1 MSNPNKIEFL
11 RGKSKWAN
19 VIVPGKFAKWTID
32 LNLDNDSLTKVLA
45 WKKEGI
51 QNHIT
56 KDDDGYWVTISRP
69 IKWKGRDG
77 VEQPMAPPS
86 VLNADNTV
94 YTGTKIGNGSDVEV
108 KVELRSFTVPISKQ
122 AGKAMRLVGVK
133 IHDLVD
139 FDIEDYEDPKQ
150 TKMASGF
157 PDLIP
162 WKETKE

>member
-108 KVELRSFTVPISKQ
+108 KVELRSFTRSEEHTSELQSLTNLVC
-122 AGKAMRLVGVK
+122 RLLLEK
-133 IHDLVD
+133 KKKTAATRSLSH
-139 FDIEDYEDPKQ
+139 Q
-150 TKMASGF
+150 
-157 PDLIP
+157 
-162 WKETKE
+162 